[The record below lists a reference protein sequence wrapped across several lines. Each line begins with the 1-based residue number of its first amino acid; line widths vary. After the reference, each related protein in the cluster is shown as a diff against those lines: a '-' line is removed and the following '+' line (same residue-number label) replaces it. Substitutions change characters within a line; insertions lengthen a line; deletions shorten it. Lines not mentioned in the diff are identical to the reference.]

1 MCEGE
6 GGLFQILTQSFWV
19 FSLRGETENVSEE
32 DSETMEMAD
41 ADEDDDERERSPE
54 PTIDVNSWQCQ
65 IPTQLRMRRSEN
77 PSKSKF

>member
-1 MCEGE
+1 MCDCE
-6 GGLFQILTQSFWV
+6 GGLFQILTQSFWI

-54 PTIDVNSWQCQ
+54 PT
-65 IPTQLRMRRSEN
+65 M
-77 PSKSKF
+77 